1 MVNRAKA
8 KGTRA
13 EVRVRDY
20 LRDHGFPY
28 CERLPTEGS
37 KDRGDL
43 SIPGICVEVKDHK
56 TITLAAFMDELA
68 VEKTNANVPIGVV
81 IIPRRGKPIARA
93 YVVQDLEQWVGTVE

>member
-1 MVNRAKA
+1 MNRSKA

-20 LRDHGFPY
+20 LREHGFPF

-43 SIPGICVEVKDHK
+43 AIPGICVEVKNERE
-56 TITLAAFMDELA
+56 IRLAAYMDEVA
-68 VEKTNANVPIGVV
+68 VEKGNAGVSV
-81 IIPRRGKPIARA
+81 GVAIIPRRGMPIARA
-93 YVVQDLEQWVGTVE
+93 YVVQELEQWARENQ